1 LNQRVYQ
8 WRGKDSLGLPQRG
21 KIEARSLDQAT
32 SLLAAKGISAPTLYE
47 PAASLPWYA
56 ISTATPKLSAPELAY
71 FSRQLAALLAAD
83 ISVTDALAT
92 LGESDRAKIR
102 LLMSALVQ
110 KINGGESLSQ
120 AMAAQ
125 PQVFDS
131 FYLTLIRAG
140 EAAANLP
147 VVLTRLA
154 AEVERKTQLARKVRQ
169 ALMQPMLI
177 LLTALIAVTFLLLFV
192 MPQFDAL
199 YAQQGQDMPQI
210 TRWVVDASKALTQSG
225 GHLTLMTIVVI
236 SLLAALKYLGGQT
249 RMYLHQLLLSLPL
262 LGRWSR
268 DTNTAA
274 LCHTLATT
282 LSAGIPLTQALPYAA
297 QTCRNE
303 VFRRATQQLT
313 GQVENG
319 HRLWAAMRE
328 AACFPPA
335 MVRLVRLGE
344 ETGRLEALLTQAGL
358 QYEDSLAHLQSNL
371 LPMIEPSLML
381 LMGCLVGGIIL
392 AMYLPIFS
400 MGDLFLP

>member
-1 LNQRVYQ
+1 
-8 WRGKDSLGLPQRG
+8 
-21 KIEARSLDQAT
+21 
-32 SLLAAKGISAPTLYE
+32 
-47 PAASLPWYA
+47 
-56 ISTATPKLSAPELAY
+56 
-71 FSRQLAALLAAD
+71 
-83 ISVTDALAT
+83 
-92 LGESDRAKIR
+92 
-102 LLMSALVQ
+102 
-110 KINGGESLSQ
+110 
-120 AMAAQ
+120 
-125 PQVFDS
+125 
-131 FYLTLIRAG
+131 
-140 EAAANLP
+140 
-147 VVLTRLA
+147 
-154 AEVERKTQLARKVRQ
+154 
-169 ALMQPMLI
+169 
-177 LLTALIAVTFLLLFV
+177 
-192 MPQFDAL
+192 
-199 YAQQGQDMPQI
+199 MPQI

-249 RMYLHQLLLSLPL
+249 RMHLHQLLLSLPL

-313 GQVENG
+313 GQVESG

>member
-1 LNQRVYQ
+1 MNQRVYQ
-8 WRGKDSLGLPQRG
+8 CHGKDSLGLPQRG

-47 PAASLPWYA
+47 AAASLPWYA

-83 ISVTDALAT
+83 INVTDALAT

-125 PQVFDS
+125 TQVFDS
-131 FYLTLIRAG
+131 FYLPLIRAG
-140 EAAANLP
+140 EAAANLQ

-154 AEVERKTQLARKVRQ
+154 AKVERKTQLARKVRQ
-169 ALMQPMLI
+169 ALMQPMLL

-236 SLLAALKYLGGQT
+236 SLLAALKYLGG
-249 RMYLHQLLLSLPL
+249 
-262 LGRWSR
+262 
-268 DTNTAA
+268 
-274 LCHTLATT
+274 
-282 LSAGIPLTQALPYAA
+282 
-297 QTCRNE
+297 
-303 VFRRATQQLT
+303 
-313 GQVENG
+313 
-319 HRLWAAMRE
+319 
-328 AACFPPA
+328 
-335 MVRLVRLGE
+335 
-344 ETGRLEALLTQAGL
+344 
-358 QYEDSLAHLQSNL
+358 
-371 LPMIEPSLML
+371 
-381 LMGCLVGGIIL
+381 
-392 AMYLPIFS
+392 
-400 MGDLFLP
+400 